1 LGDKA
6 RAEREAV
13 RTTYEGAISEAF
25 EGSLHLYVAEEAKE
39 LGSYLEGVIKEEHDN
54 HWKPN
59 DDEVDTQIL
68 PSANKV
74 FLKIRASLN
83 RCVKMISR
91 GATLL
96 QLVDVFKRVLTQYS
110 SALMQR
116 LPKTATGQPG
126 MPPPYVGTEW
136 HIRVDDE
143 EAQVVCHILHTAEFC
158 RETLEGLATA
168 VQKDIKPALADKVD
182 LSEEEGSFQG
192 VASACMTVL
201 VLGINTKLDASLQDM
216 GRVRWD
222 MIDSPGDD
230 STYVLTMRKALLDS
244 APRLGLAL
252 DALTLSFLCDKMARA
267 FLPRFHETLGRCK
280 KISDK
285 GTLQLSIDCD
295 AIRRALHDFPKAAR
309 AAAAAKLPQHHAD
322 LLALQGIKPQDETE
336 DENGP
341 FASYNTYVEREMGA
355 AINTVK

>member
-1 LGDKA
+1 
-6 RAEREAV
+6 
-13 RTTYEGAISEAF
+13 
-25 EGSLHLYVAEEAKE
+25 
-39 LGSYLEGVIKEEHDN
+39 
-54 HWKPN
+54 
-59 DDEVDTQIL
+59 
-68 PSANKV
+68 
-74 FLKIRASLN
+74 
-83 RCVKMISR
+83 
-91 GATLL
+91 
-96 QLVDVFKRVLTQYS
+96 
-110 SALMQR
+110 
-116 LPKTATGQPG
+116 
-126 MPPPYVGTEW
+126 
-136 HIRVDDE
+136 
-143 EAQVVCHILHTAEFC
+143 QVVCHILHTAEFC

-230 STYVLTMRKALLDS
+230 STYVLTMRKPGSQAALLQALLDS

-322 LLALQGIKPQDETE
+322 LLALQVVAALGPGALEGRCAAAGIKPQDETE

-355 AINTVK
+355 AINTVKVLQSKPENLVSTFMLLMPANLQTPADFARVCDMKGLPRLQLQHLVGQYQAKLSGEEGEAHGSGAAGLAMGGAGAEGGLLGANLGAFKLNMVGGHGKGATGRGGGDGAEEGA